1 MTSFNLIG
9 AEDNILL
16 TARPGAEGST
26 DFYSYTKDIRES
38 TVNIVGADGSSQVT
52 YSYDDYGET
61 TVHQK
66 DPEKPFYNEICYT
79 AGVYDETTG
88 LYNLRARYYDPADG
102 SFLTQDT
109 YRGSRSRTE
118 TLNLY
123 TYGAGNP
130 IKYTDP
136 SGHAIWGVVGAAM
149 GAYDGYKYAKKKNL
163 KGWKKGAAIVGG
175 AVLGVVNPFK
185 VVKAAF
191 LPEEPKAI
199 RKAKRTAKQRSCG
212 GVSGS
217 ERCKNRIQSV

>member
-38 TVNIVGADGSSQVT
+38 TVNIVGADGLIQAT

-88 LYNLRARYYDPADG
+88 LYNLRARY
-102 SFLTQDT
+102 TT
-109 YRGSRSRTE
+109 RRTE
-118 TLNLY
+118 ASLPRTP
-123 TYGAGNP
+123 TEEAGR
-130 IKYTDP
+130 
-136 SGHAIWGVVGAAM
+136 G
-149 GAYDGYKYAKKKNL
+149 
-163 KGWKKGAAIVGG
+163 
-175 AVLGVVNPFK
+175 
-185 VVKAAF
+185 
-191 LPEEPKAI
+191 
-199 RKAKRTAKQRSCG
+199 RRR
-212 GVSGS
+212 
-217 ERCKNRIQSV
+217 

>member
-38 TVNIVGADGSSQVT
+38 TVNIVEADGSSQVT

-136 SGHAIWGVVGAAM
+136 SGHAIWGVIGAAM

-185 VVKAAF
+185 VVKAA
-191 LPEEPKAI
+191 KQDT
-199 RKAKRTAKQRSCG
+199 KRIKPASTLK
-212 GVSGS
+212 
-217 ERCKNRIQSV
+217 KP